1 MKNWHLMI
9 VSLLA
14 LVAAVLLG
22 LNWTSVSGT
31 PDREQEEVEA
41 KAEQPA
47 ERPREEESA
56 LRNMI
61 QNECRKFVAQ
71 RVADDAD
78 EADIEDACA
87 CAADDIHGE
96 LGDEMLDMMKSG
108 KVDPETEA
116 RADEI
121 MAQCV
126 QQADLDTQ

>member
-1 MKNWHLMI
+1 MI

-14 LVAAVLLG
+14 LVAAVLFG

-47 ERPREEESA
+47 EKEEESA

-61 QNECRKFVAQ
+61 QKECRKFVAQ

-78 EADIEDACA
+78 ETDIEDACA

-121 MAQCV
+121 MAECV